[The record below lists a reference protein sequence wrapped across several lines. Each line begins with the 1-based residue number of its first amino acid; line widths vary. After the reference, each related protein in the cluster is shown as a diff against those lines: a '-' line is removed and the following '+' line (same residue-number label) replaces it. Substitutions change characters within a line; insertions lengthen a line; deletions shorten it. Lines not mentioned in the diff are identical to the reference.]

1 MYTYKKDTT
10 LKEDIKFGLENEN
23 FNLSIINDR
32 LKEKENLPT
41 LKLKKIKNQ
50 FYEFDFSDKKNK
62 CLVELKTRKVTR
74 NAYPTSMIGF
84 NKIEKGLKKLKKNR
98 DMNIFIVFNFTDR
111 ICYHKLSLKYK
122 KFYLKNVK
130 PYSYKEKP
138 PKDYLYFP
146 VKQLQTLYKKVSTTT
161 TTVKSINQ
169 SFNDNDFQNML
180 SY

>member
-1 MYTYKKDTT
+1 MYTYKNDTT
-10 LKEDIKFGLENEN
+10 LKADIKFGLENEN
-23 FNLSIINDR
+23 LIRKQLSGY

-50 FYEFDFSDKKNK
+50 FYEFDFSDKNND
-62 CLVELKTRKVTR
+62 CLVELKTRKVTY

-130 PYSYKEKP
+130 PYSYKQKP

-146 VKQLQTLYKKVSTTT
+146 VKNLHTLHKKVSTT